1 MVLRSPPLPGSTA
14 LSVTELNEQIRGLLQ
29 PMRELR
35 VQGEVSGARLSSGHL
50 YFDLK
55 DAGSKIRVTV
65 WRSSL
70 ARIALVVKDGMQVVC
85 TGRVDVWVAGGS
97 YALSATQIESAG
109 QGALYAKFL
118 KLKETLSAEGLFDA
132 DRKLP
137 LPYLPRVVGLVTSP
151 AGAALRDMVRIL
163 RDRFP
168 VRVLLAPAKVQGEG
182 SAESCAQALE
192 LLDRSGLCDV
202 IVVGRGGGSLED
214 LWAFNEERLVRAVAA
229 CRTPVVSAVG
239 HETDTL
245 LTDFAA
251 DVRAPTPTAAAEMV
265 VPRLEDLEL
274 TLDDQ
279 GRRLQQAL
287 QRLIAG
293 ERRHL
298 GQLTARLGDG
308 GELTG
313 HRSLKL
319 EDVTRRLQHATSKH
333 VAGLNKRHTLL
344 RHRLHQAHPL
354 RRLDAQRR
362 RLDALSARL
371 LRQGEAI
378 VQRRR
383 DRLERVTQVLQAI
396 SPRAALQRGFGI
408 VRRPDGSTLHATAGV
423 HAGDV
428 VEVLL
433 HDGALDVRVEAVR
446 PRQP

>member
-1 MVLRSPPLPGSTA
+1 MVLRTSPLPGSAA
-14 LSVTELNEQIRGLLQ
+14 LSVTELNEQIRSLLQ
-29 PMRELR
+29 PMREIR

-70 ARIALVVKDGMQVVC
+70 ARIPLAVKDGMQVVC

-109 QGALYAKFL
+109 LGALFAAL
-118 KLKETLSAEGLFDA
+118 QRLKEKLQGEGLFDA
-132 DRKLP
+132 ERKSP

-151 AGAALRDMVRIL
+151 SGAALRDMVRIL

-168 VRVLLAPAKVQGEG
+168 VRVLLAPAKVQGDG
-182 SAESCAQALE
+182 AAESCAQGIE

-202 IVVGRGGGSLED
+202 IIVGRGGGSLED

-229 CRTPVVSAVG
+229 CRTPIVSAVG

-245 LTDFAA
+245 LTDLAA

-265 VPRLEDLEL
+265 VPRLDDLEV
-274 TLDDQ
+274 TLEDQ
-279 GRRLQQAL
+279 NRRMHQAL
-287 QRLIAG
+287 HRLLTS

-298 GQLTARLGDG
+298 GQLTTRLGDG
-308 GELTG
+308 AELTG
-313 HRSLKL
+313 HRSLRL
-319 EDVTRRLQHATSKH
+319 EDITRRLLHATSKH
-333 VAGLNKRHTLL
+333 IGGLQKRHTVL
-344 RHRLHQAHPL
+344 RHRLHAAHPL

-362 RLDALSARL
+362 RLDALAARL
-371 LRQGEAI
+371 VRQGEGL
-378 VQRRR
+378 VERRR
-383 DRLERVTQVLQAI
+383 ERLDRVTQVLQAM

-408 VRRPDGSTLHATAGV
+408 VRRQDGSTLHATAGV
-423 HAGDV
+423 KPGEV
-428 VEVLL
+428 FEVLL
-433 HDGALDVRVEAVR
+433 HDGALDVTVQTVR
-446 PRQP
+446 PNER